1 MTFSEFGRRV
11 DENASLGTDHGT
23 ANNVYLI
30 SGGLKQGGMINDM
43 ADLANL
49 QDGDLLHQVDFRSVY
64 STLLNKWLNVDA
76 QKILNGSYPMLDCL

>member
-1 MTFSEFGRRV
+1 
-11 DENASLGTDHGT
+11 
-23 ANNVYLI
+23 
-30 SGGLKQGGMINDM
+30 MINDM

-49 QDGDLLHQVDFRSVY
+49 QDGDLIHQVDFRSVY